1 MVTAICDVK
10 SGWVGARVSYQ
21 LAAYSLPGLQTYPH
35 NKPLP
40 VVEEGL
46 ILKVNE
52 EGCKPIRIPPD
63 RLKASQD
70 LFLSCLKLYRDA
82 VEHNI
87 IKPKGNDLYQLD
99 LFENPVSYPRVTSIL
114 KVLNEATLEN
124 WKLTQAVTYTLQEI
138 IRTKRTPEA
147 VLDAYQAGFFK
158 PLEGALAHRDRRG
171 GEGTDLHRCVRNYL
185 TGLPVVLESESVW
198 VQSAYPHF
206 VHWAT
211 AHRLSLVEGISEMKL
226 FHPEHQFAGTCDA
239 YVSWEVTDE

>member
-1 MVTAICDVK
+1 MPTAICDVK

-21 LAAYSLPGLQTYPH
+21 IAAYSLPGLLTYPQNH
-35 NKPLP
+35 PLP
-40 VVEEGL
+40 QVEEGL

-52 EGCKPIRIPPD
+52 EGCKPIRITSD
-63 RLKASQD
+63 RLKVSQD
-70 LFLSCLKLYRDA
+70 LFLCALKLYNDA
-82 VEHNI
+82 VQYQI
-87 IKPKGNDLYQLD
+87 IKPKHSDLYQLD
-99 LFENPVSYPRVTSIL
+99 LFENVLSYPRVTSIL
-114 KVLNEATLEN
+114 KVLDEDGLRK
-124 WKLTQAVTYTLQEI
+124 WMLKQAVSYTLKEM
-138 IRTKRTPEA
+138 IRTKRTPED
-147 VLDAYQAGFFK
+147 VLNAFEADLFK